1 MRKRSN
7 VFSGFLLIL
16 LFAGLNTHAQNVNR
30 SKFIPDSIDNYINR
44 ALTNWRIPG
53 AAVCIVKDNR
63 IVLMKGYGIKEL
75 GVPTKVDQNTLFM
88 IGSNTK
94 AFTATA
100 LAMLQDQHKLS
111 LDDKVTKYLPDFKL
125 ENKLATEQTT
135 IRDLLCHRLGIST
148 FEGDFTYW
156 TSNLSRNQVIEK
168 LGSVKAPYGFRTK
181 WGYTNAAFL
190 AAGEIIPH
198 VSGGK
203 NWEQY
208 IKENIFAPLGM
219 TNSLLLSADFPKSIN
234 KASAHTLVDG
244 RLMAIQFP
252 QLDNLAPAGSIS
264 SSAQDMSKWVFALLD
279 QGKVGARQVL
289 PADAIEITRQAQ
301 DIVGSG
307 VRPTGESYFEL
318 YGLGWFL
325 QDYAGKRL
333 VMHDGGVNG
342 YVSSVTLVPSEHLGI
357 IILTNSDQNSLYDA
371 LRWEILDAYFKRPF
385 QDYSTKYLEDFKIRY
400 NADLLTNQKLRDSVA
415 LNLKPALS
423 LNDYTGKYTND
434 LYGNLSITKG
444 ENNNLEIRFEHHPR
458 MYAKLQPLGGNR
470 FLATFSDPEFGK
482 AVFPFTVERNR
493 VVSLRVKVS
502 DFIERTPYEFKKQ

>member
-1 MRKRSN
+1 MKKRSH

-16 LFAGLNTHAQNVNR
+16 LIASHATQAQNVNR
-30 SKFIPDSIDNYINR
+30 SRFIPDSIDNYINR

-63 IVLMKGYGIKEL
+63 IVLLKGYGIKEL

-111 LDDKVTKYLPDFKL
+111 LDDKVTKYIPDFKL
-125 ENKLATEQTT
+125 ENKLATQEVT
-135 IRDLLCHRLGIST
+135 IRDLLCHRLGIGT
-148 FEGDFTYW
+148 FQGDFTYW
-156 TSNLSRNQVIEK
+156 TSNLTRGEVMAK
-168 LGSVKAPYGFRTK
+168 LGSVKAPYQFRTK
-181 WGYTNAAFL
+181 WGYTNAAFVT
-190 AAGEIIPH
+190 AGEIIPRIT
-198 VSGGK
+198 GK
-203 NWEQY
+203 TWEQY

-244 RLMAIQFP
+244 RLVAIPFP
-252 QLDNLAPAGSIS
+252 QLDNLAPAGAIS
-264 SSAQDMSKWVFALLD
+264 SSAQDMSKWVFSLLD
-279 QGKVGARQVL
+279 QGKVGARQVI
-289 PADAIEITRQAQ
+289 PTAAIEATRQAQ
-301 DIVGSG
+301 DIVSSG
-307 VRPTGESYFEL
+307 KRITGESYYEL

-325 QDYAGKRL
+325 QDYDGKRL

-357 IILTNSDQNSLYDA
+357 IILTNSDQNSLYEA
-371 LRWEILDAYFKRPF
+371 LRWEILDAYFNRPF
-385 QDYSTKYLEDFKIRY
+385 QDYSEKYLAGFKLRY
-400 NADLLTNQKLRDSVA
+400 NNELQANQKLRDSVA

-423 LNDYTGKYTND
+423 LNSYTGKYTNE
-434 LYGNLSITKG
+434 LYGNLTVSKG
-444 ENNNLEIRFEHHPR
+444 ENNDLEVRFEHHQR

-470 FLATFSDPEFGK
+470 FFAIFSDPEFGR
-482 AVFPFTVERNR
+482 AVFPFNVQNGKVTG
-493 VVSLRVKVS
+493 LHVKVA
-502 DFIERTPYEFKKQ
+502 DFIEYTPYEFKKD